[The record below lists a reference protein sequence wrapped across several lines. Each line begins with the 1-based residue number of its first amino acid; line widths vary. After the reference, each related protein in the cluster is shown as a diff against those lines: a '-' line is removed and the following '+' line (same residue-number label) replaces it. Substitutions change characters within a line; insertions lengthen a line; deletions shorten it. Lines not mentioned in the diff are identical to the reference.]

1 MEESIYRMS
10 LTESLLVLIVI
21 ILWLLAVINL
31 ARKLERICN
40 PPSIQLSYSSR
51 IKLDSN
57 PSSRPEHSSVQSTLP
72 LAPSTSNLVRATSE
86 PAIDPSP
93 RPVILLRSPS
103 ETCLSARSS
112 ISQPT
117 ILLHPSHPNEF
128 RVRMEVTSPNR
139 PDAPQAFLYPKRLPS
154 IVRRSLLDLHR
165 RALYSH
171 HLAHRSF
178 PRPGERVFNEHRSGM
193 TSKKISLVKKRYE
206 RANAIDDEDWHR
218 GLSIFSLSKKKRFF
232 HSLQILNRTIDGR
245 SSTLDTSCF
254 PVIALSCLAKRNQR
268 RGMGN
273 SACISI
279 FISTRQSLLE
289 KEATGGNL
297 FVLSEFFT
305 K

>member
-1 MEESIYRMS
+1 MFHRNEPKKFVTICGSFEKEDQLTGRLFVASLTSEVFVSVFSLSLSCCSRAVMEESIYRMS
-10 LTESLLVLIVI
+10 LTESLLVLIVV

-51 IKLDSN
+51 LKLDSN
-57 PSSRPEHSSVQSTLP
+57 PSTRPEHSSVQSTLP

-103 ETCLSARSS
+103 ETCLSARPSS
-112 ISQPT
+112 SQPT

-128 RVRMEVTSPNR
+128 RIRMEVTTTNR

-165 RALYSH
+165 RALYSNH
-171 HLAHRSF
+171 VAHRSF
-178 PRPGERVFNEHRSGM
+178 PRPGMSSR
-193 TSKKISLVKKRYE
+193 KISLGKRRYE

-218 GLSIFSLSKKKRFF
+218 GLSIFSLSLSNKKRFF
-232 HSLQILNRTIDGR
+232 ADS
-245 SSTLDTSCF
+245 
-254 PVIALSCLAKRNQR
+254 
-268 RGMGN
+268 
-273 SACISI
+273 
-279 FISTRQSLLE
+279 QS
-289 KEATGGNL
+289 ND
-297 FVLSEFFT
+297 
-305 K
+305 